1 MLEHV
6 EAPIPEVGRGDA
18 LIEIHAASV
27 NPVDWKIRQG
37 LLKEFFRWT
46 LPAVPGR
53 DASGVV
59 IHVGPEVT
67 NVKVGEEVCFIAG
80 GSAGG
85 TYAELAT
92 VDARVLVRKPPRL
105 THVEAAAFPLVGVT
119 AWIALVETAVVG
131 PGMNVLVHGG
141 AGGVGGMAVQLAK
154 YKGADVT
161 ATCRASNIDYVLGL
175 GAGSVVAYDKED
187 FSAVLKDYD
196 VVFDSIGGEVHR
208 HSYRV
213 LKPGGTIVYL
223 IAAPIEDLSDQ
234 FDVTT
239 KQAPVRDDASVLKSV
254 AKLVESGAIQP
265 QVWKVLPLSEA
276 VQAHRLSEAGHARGK
291 IVLQVR

>member
-1 MLEHV
+1 VLEHV

-119 AWIALVETAVVG
+119 
-131 PGMNVLVHGG
+131 
-141 AGGVGGMAVQLAK
+141 
-154 YKGADVT
+154 
-161 ATCRASNIDYVLGL
+161 
-175 GAGSVVAYDKED
+175 
-187 FSAVLKDYD
+187 
-196 VVFDSIGGEVHR
+196 
-208 HSYRV
+208 
-213 LKPGGTIVYL
+213 
-223 IAAPIEDLSDQ
+223 
-234 FDVTT
+234 
-239 KQAPVRDDASVLKSV
+239 
-254 AKLVESGAIQP
+254 
-265 QVWKVLPLSEA
+265 
-276 VQAHRLSEAGHARGK
+276 
-291 IVLQVR
+291 